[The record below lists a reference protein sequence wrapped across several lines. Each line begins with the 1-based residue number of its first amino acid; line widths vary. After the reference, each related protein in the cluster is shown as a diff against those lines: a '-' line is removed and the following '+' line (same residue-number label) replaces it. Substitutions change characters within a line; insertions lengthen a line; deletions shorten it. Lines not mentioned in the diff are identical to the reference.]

1 MKDYYQIL
9 GVPFSATAQQ
19 ITEAYRKLVFKYH
32 PDRNPDP
39 EAAQK
44 FLEIQQAYEILSDP
58 QKRREYDQ
66 EYINYAK
73 QRAIQLLDK
82 QTKQRFEEARTRQ
95 KSSSRPKYHFNVWLF
110 LVALLLFIAI
120 VDLPYG
126 YYKILRVI
134 VSLAALV
141 MLAYEYRSRNFVFFI
156 YLFLILIFFNPLI
169 PIYLDKSTWQ
179 VLDPLAGLYFL
190 IRAFAY
196 NPEIFE

>member
-82 QTKQRFEEARTRQ
+82 QTKQRFEEAETRQ
-95 KSSSRPKYHFNVWLF
+95 KSNSRPKYHFNVWLF

-120 VDLPYG
+120 LDLPYG

-141 MLAYEYRSRNFVFFI
+141 MLAYEYKSRNFVFFI

-169 PIYLDKSTWQ
+169 PIYLDKSSWQ

>member
-9 GVPFSATAQQ
+9 GVPFSATEQQ
-19 ITEAYRKLVFKYH
+19 ITQAYRKLVFEYH

-39 EAAQK
+39 EAAKK

-58 QKRREYDQ
+58 KKRKQYDQ

-73 QRAIQLLDK
+73 QRAIKLVGK
-82 QTKQRFEEARTRQ
+82 QPKQWHEGENANDQVRSQ
-95 KSSSRPKYHFNVWLF
+95 SKKQFNVWLF

-120 VDLPYG
+120 LDLPYG
-126 YYKILRVI
+126 FYKILRVI

-141 MLAYEYRSRNFVFFI
+141 MLAYEYKSRNFVFFI